1 MSLIDPLENKN
12 RFRSLLSGIF
22 PSITTPFLHGEVNLN
37 HLRSNI
43 QQYNRLPLGGYMILG
58 GNGEYLGLTEKETLQ
73 VVETILDSAKQ
84 GRTIVAG
91 AGRESA
97 EATVSFIKTLAQW
110 NIDIVSIITPFYF
123 AKSMNEACL
132 TAYFTK
138 IADESPIPV
147 LLYNSPDYA
156 AGLEITPRMVSV
168 LSRHENIVGM
178 KNSSQRHISEFIQAV
193 GDEDTFFFHTGKA
206 KQAYQ
211 DLLSGAIGATL
222 SMAIYWPEGCIELF
236 ERFRQGRF
244 DEAAASDQAIQRISR
259 AGLSSY
265 GVPGVKYLM
274 DLRGY
279 YGGDPRLPL
288 LPLTNEQKARI
299 ESIFQT
305 ELGNG
310 NEDSNRM

>member
-1 MSLIDPLENKN
+1 MVTTDPPGKKQ
-12 RFRSLLSGIF
+12 RFRAKLSGIF
-22 PSITTPFLHGEVNLN
+22 PSITTPFIQGEVRLE
-37 HLRSNI
+37 HLESNI
-43 QQYNRLPLGGYMILG
+43 KKYNQLPLGGYMILG

-73 VVETILDSAKQ
+73 VVETIMESAKP

-97 EATVSFIKTLAQW
+97 EATISFIKSLSGW
-110 NIDIVSIITPFYF
+110 NIDIASIITPFYF
-123 AKSMNEACL
+123 AKSMNEASL

-138 IADESPIPV
+138 IADESPIPI

-156 AGLEITPRMVSV
+156 AGLEITPHMISV

-178 KNSSQRHISEFIQAV
+178 KNSSQRNISEFIEALDDGV
-193 GDEDTFFFHTGKA
+193 DFLFHTGKA
-206 KQAYQ
+206 KWAYQ

-236 ERFRQGRF
+236 ERFRQGRL
-244 DEAAASDQAIQRISR
+244 DDAAKSEQAIQRISH

-265 GVPGVKYLM
+265 GVPGVKYLL

-288 LPLTNEQKARI
+288 LPLTQEQKTNI
-299 ESIFQT
+299 QSIYKT
-305 ELGNG
+305 ELMNSD
-310 NEDSNRM
+310 EDSNRM